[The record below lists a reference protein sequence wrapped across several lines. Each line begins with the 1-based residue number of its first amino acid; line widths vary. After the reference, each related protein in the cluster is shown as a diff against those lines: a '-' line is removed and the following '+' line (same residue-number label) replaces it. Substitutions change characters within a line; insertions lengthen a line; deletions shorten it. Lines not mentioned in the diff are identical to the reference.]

1 MSFRNWTFISV
12 TVHYLKC
19 PCFLGGTG
27 GKECSYIT
35 MCAYS
40 SGCVHAHVWP
50 ISYLCVVLMLHTK
63 SVQGVEYM
71 LVSYTKHDNLTLVKQ
86 IALCI

>member
-1 MSFRNWTFISV
+1 
-12 TVHYLKC
+12 
-19 PCFLGGTG
+19 
-27 GKECSYIT
+27 
-35 MCAYS
+35 MCAYA
-40 SGCVHAHVWP
+40 SGCVHARVWP

>member
-1 MSFRNWTFISV
+1 MSV
-12 TVHYLKC
+12 
-19 PCFLGGTG
+19 FLVGTG
-27 GKECSYIT
+27 EKECSYIT
-35 MCAYS
+35 VCAYAC
-40 SGCVHAHVWP
+40 GCVNACVWP
-50 ISYLCVVLMLHTK
+50 ISYLCVVLMLRTK